1 MFGVPRKKF
10 LTKHNKNPF
19 QKSPEIQQNIYDM
32 THKDSPIIGH
42 SRILL
47 LFNNEVH
54 RTKESE
60 IFDAIMVAY
69 DKAVVYK
76 LIGTFLFRQLSQKF
90 DKEQW
95 FIWGWQIVSI

>member
-1 MFGVPRKKF
+1 MLLFNNEVHR
-10 LTKHNKNPF
+10 TKE
-19 QKSPEIQQNIYDM
+19 SEIFDAIMVVYD
-32 THKDSPIIGH
+32 IIGH

-76 LIGTFLFRQLSQKF
+76 LIGTFYFVNFLKNLIKDNRLYGDGRLSVF
-90 DKEQW
+90 NR
-95 FIWGWQIVSI
+95 IIGP

>member
-1 MFGVPRKKF
+1 MVA
-10 LTKHNKNPF
+10 
-19 QKSPEIQQNIYDM
+19 YD
-32 THKDSPIIGH
+32 IIGH
-42 SRILL
+42 FRILL

-54 RTKESE
+54 RTKESG